1 VGVRSRS
8 AGSSGRATV
17 KMSSARVWLYLATAA
32 LVVAAAGIRLVP
44 RNTDCED
51 QAVTLLLIES
61 ARMPLQP
68 RWTGCFDRARDVTHL
83 GVLRTP
89 IQIRAAVASFE
100 LAWRN
105 RSPRAGRNLGAALAL
120 SGATPRAISILTQ
133 VAATPTAD
141 TLSNLAAAYLV
152 SAART
157 GNDRETLLALEHSSH
172 ALALAPDFA
181 PALFNQALA
190 LSTLRIDDAAD
201 DTWRRYVELDADSS
215 WGARARERLLDSNSR
230 VSSAARF
237 DDLFQ
242 RSTTDMVALAT
253 ACADS
258 SQTCRERL
266 EESVLPEWGRAHLR
280 GDLAAATTAL
290 KRARV
295 LADALRNHGDSL
307 DADVVA
313 GIERAV
319 ALRSPGL
326 ADLASGIDSYG
337 RARAAFED
345 DQPSTPLFVEAERR
359 LAAAAS
365 PLIGWARCHRVYSE
379 FNTYSGEKLADI
391 GRVLSDWKRE
401 ASSYNYFAL
410 AGRLAYLESISFV
423 NRAEYAAADP
433 LFVESI
439 DALERADESDHL
451 ASTRIAV
458 ASVRLRLGENDAG
471 WSELAGALELLPD
484 IRSPRRQ
491 YVILLNVGMW
501 LEERAMPHA
510 SIYLL
515 SLARETALISRQV
528 LRVAESSLY
537 RAKAHAY
544 LGDLRNAR
552 SDLDLARPDPEKNG
566 QWGLGQRARYEYL
579 AGLAEVETHARPDVA
594 ISAAS
599 EALDFFTNRAAPQR
613 LALLYLI
620 RGRAYA
626 ASGQRELAEQDFV
639 AGIEAYSR
647 YRDGLSSAQQRLFS
661 QQVVWELY
669 EERLRLAAMR
679 SAPEALA
686 ASEQGRA
693 LTLIESGRR
702 PRPPNS
708 FASELQTLLDSET
721 QVLYY
726 ALLPH
731 QLLVWS
737 ISRDRMNFRQTP
749 LSRQAIEMAATTL
762 RDNMAR
768 SAPINDWESTAQDLF
783 DTLVRPFL
791 GAAQGRARL
800 IVIPD
805 GALHLVPFAAL
816 KDRQT
821 KRFLV
826 ETHAVSIA
834 PSGSLLTEG
843 LSRTRLRENP
853 QSLFIVGN
861 PNTYGQSAPLPGA
874 EREVES
880 IASLYSHVQ
889 LVARDRATKFTFL
902 NNAPR
907 ADVIHFAGHAVAN
920 PQFPLAAHLEF
931 AGEAARAGSA
941 ALDASEIASM
951 RLDRA
956 QLVVLAACSTAG
968 GLITRGEGVM
978 SLARPFLAAGA
989 AAVLATLWDIDDRG
1003 SAPFLEEF
1011 HRHFARSGNPSVALR
1026 DAQVAAISTMSP
1038 SVWASFSLIGGP
1050 ARNIQRVE
1058 D

>member
-1 VGVRSRS
+1 MGVRSRS
-8 AGSSGRATV
+8 ARSSGRAKV
-17 KMSSARVWLYLATAA
+17 KMSSARVWLYLFTGV
-32 LVVAAAGIRLVP
+32 LVVTAVGLRLVP

-51 QAVTLLLIES
+51 EAVALLLIES
-61 ARMPLQP
+61 ARMPIQP
-68 RWTGCFDRARDVTHL
+68 RWTGCFDRGRDATHL
-83 GVLRTP
+83 ALLQTP

-105 RSPRAGRNLGAALAL
+105 RSPRTGGNLGAALAL

-141 TLSNLAAAYLV
+141 SLSNLAAAYLV

-172 ALALAPDFA
+172 ALVLAPDHR

-215 WGARARERLLDSNSR
+215 WGARARERLLDSSSR
-230 VSSAARF
+230 MSATARF

-242 RSTTDMVALAT
+242 RGTTDMVALAT
-253 ACADS
+253 ACAAS

-280 GDLAAATTAL
+280 GDLAAAATAL

-295 LADALRNHGDSL
+295 LADALRNRGDSL
-307 DADVVA
+307 DFDIVA
-313 GIERAV
+313 GIESAV
-319 ALRSPGL
+319 ALRSSRL

-337 RARAAFED
+337 RARAAFEN
-345 DQPSTPLFVEAERR
+345 DQPSTPLFVEAERL

-365 PLIGWARCHRVYSE
+365 PLLGWARCHRVYSE
-379 FNTYSGEKLADI
+379 FNTYSGERLAGI

-401 ASSYNYFAL
+401 ALSYNYLAL
-410 AGRLAYLESISFV
+410 AGRLAYLESVSFV
-423 NRAEYAAADP
+423 NRAEYAAADS

-439 DALERADESDHL
+439 DALERADEPDHL
-451 ASTRIAV
+451 ASTRVAV
-458 ASVRLRLGENDAG
+458 ASVRLRVGESDAG
-471 WSELAGALELLPD
+471 WSELTGALTLLPD

-501 LEERAMPHA
+501 LEERGMPHA

-537 RAKAHAY
+537 RAKAHAH
-544 LGDLRNAR
+544 LGDLRSAR
-552 SDLDLARPDPEKNG
+552 LDLEMARPDPVKNG
-566 QWGLGQRARYEYL
+566 QWGRSQRARYEYL
-579 AGLAEVETHARPDVA
+579 AGVAEVETQARSDVA
-594 ISAAS
+594 IEAAS

-613 LALLYLI
+613 LAPLYLI

-639 AGIEAYSR
+639 AGIEAYAG
-647 YRDGLSSAQQRLFS
+647 YREALPSAQQRLFS

-669 EERLRLAAMR
+669 EERVRLAAMR

-693 LTLIESGRR
+693 LTLSESSRR
-702 PRPPNS
+702 PRQPNS
-708 FASELQTLLDSET
+708 FPAELQTLLDPDT

-737 ISRDRMNFRQTP
+737 ISGDRVNFTETSVNRQT
-749 LSRQAIEMAATTL
+749 IEMAVGTL
-762 RDNMAR
+762 RDNIAR
-768 SAPINDWESTAQDLF
+768 NAPLVDWESTAEDLF
-783 DTLVRPFL
+783 DTIVRPSL
-791 GAAQGRARL
+791 GAIQGRARL

-816 KDRQT
+816 KDRVT

-826 ETHAVSIA
+826 ESYAITIA

-843 LSRTRLRENP
+843 LSRTQLRGIP

-861 PNTYGQSAPLPGA
+861 PNTHGQSAPLPGA

-889 LVARDRATKFTFL
+889 LVARDRATKSAFL
-902 NNAPR
+902 NSAPR

-920 PQFPLAAHLEF
+920 PEFPLAAHLEF

-989 AAVLATLWDIDDRG
+989 AAVLATLWDIDDLG

-1011 HRHFARSGNPSVALR
+1011 HRHFARSGNPSRALR

-1038 SVWASFSLIGGP
+1038 SIWASFSLIGGS
-1050 ARNIQRVE
+1050 ARGTQRLE